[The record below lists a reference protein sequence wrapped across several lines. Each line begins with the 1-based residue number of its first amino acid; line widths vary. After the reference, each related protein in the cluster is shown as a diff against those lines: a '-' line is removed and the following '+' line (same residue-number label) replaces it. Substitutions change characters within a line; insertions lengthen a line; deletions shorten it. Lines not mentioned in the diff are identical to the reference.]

1 MIFASWIALILFFQ
15 LAVIVGRK
23 TGLKILPQVEIP
35 FYPLRYNIS
44 QNKYL
49 LATSVG
55 YSFRVRVPVSPD
67 MRRSDF
73 FIPNGAHSD
82 LVLSLW
88 CTAGLILLFYGMW
101 KPVVLSL
108 LALVSILKV
117 LDVVG
122 RKFGY
127 NILRTDQ
134 EMSFYPTR

>member
-1 MIFASWIALILFFQ
+1 
-15 LAVIVGRK
+15 
-23 TGLKILPQVEIP
+23 
-35 FYPLRYNIS
+35 
-44 QNKYL
+44 
-49 LATSVG
+49 
-55 YSFRVRVPVSPD
+55 
-67 MRRSDF
+67 MRRSDI
-73 FIPNGAHSD
+73 FIPNGALSD

-88 CTAGLILLFYGMW
+88 CTAGLILLCYGMW

-134 EMSFYPTR
+134 EMSTRWRIKIAP